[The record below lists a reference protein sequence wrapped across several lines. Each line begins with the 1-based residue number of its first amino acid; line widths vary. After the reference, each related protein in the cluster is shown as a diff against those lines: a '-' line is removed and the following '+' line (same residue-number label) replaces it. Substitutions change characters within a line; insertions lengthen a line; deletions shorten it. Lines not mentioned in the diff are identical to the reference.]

1 MEIKLKKVYIILYL
15 AFITNI
21 AFSQSDSTEREKN
34 LLMKQPV
41 GNEFW
46 LTFMQNFKDDE
57 SKAPLNLELFL
68 TGDMDANVVIEIEA
82 IKYKKKL
89 FVPAG
94 TVLSEV
100 VSYLAQV
107 KSSETIESKIA
118 VHITSDNPISV
129 YGLNRR
135 HQTTDTY
142 LGLPTNVLGKEYRAM
157 CYHVTED
164 FLPVFA
170 VVATED
176 NTVVTIT
183 PNSDTYAGKTKKIPF
198 DVTLNRGDVYQVKPS
213 VKRFSKKES
222 DLTGSLITSNKNIA
236 VFSGHQCSYVP
247 AGPPPVIACNHLA
260 EQMPP
265 ISSWGKHFYIG
276 KLKGRSQYTY
286 RVLANE
292 NETKVFENSTLLR
305 VLKQGEYLERNSN
318 QNLQLTADKPVLVA
332 QYSQGF
338 DNGDSIGDPMMLL
351 ITPTQQFLKQ
361 YRFAT
366 PIGGSWNHY
375 INVVI
380 PTKAIN
386 NITLNS
392 RKLDPKI
399 FEPLGISRYSIAFIP
414 IPFGTHYIKADE
426 PFGMYSYGF
435 GFGQIDSYD
444 AYGNMGGQ
452 SFLEYVPI
460 PDTLKPMV
468 EYKLMNNKNTIIVR
482 DDRIDD
488 TGLQKIT
495 IIDSMGI
502 LPKISPISSGIP
514 QATIELIPKN
524 INETGYLKIETADV
538 SGNLTQFMVC
548 YHLNDAGSFTYT
560 LSDGYEA
567 KCIETPG
574 LQLGAFIKSSI
585 NFHNADFSSSGD
597 LSVPGNFSSSTGQ
610 GGYFGLL
617 AAYPLTHKL
626 LLSARLSIDSYNGTL
641 VAPDSIISKYLD
653 TTTGQY
659 LPFSETH
666 TLKLK
671 GTYFDLAFAGEYY
684 FVRYLY
690 GLAGLN
696 FSLNLTNSIDFSKE
710 ITIPEGFI
718 YKGGNRT
725 QKLPLTEL
733 NSLTSINLGYF
744 VGVGITYPIYKKFH
758 GYLESIYN
766 QQFGSLIDDGDWS
779 FSRITLM
786 IGLRYKL

>member
-1 MEIKLKKVYIILYL
+1 MKKV
-15 AFITNI
+15 FIMLFLVFISNSV
-21 AFSQSDSTEREKN
+21 FSQTDSTEREKN
-34 LLMKQPV
+34 LLLKQPV

-68 TGDMDANVVIEIEA
+68 TGDMDANVVIEIVA
-82 IKYKKKL
+82 IKYKKKV

-94 TVLSEV
+94 TVISEL
-100 VSYLAQV
+100 VSFLAQI
-107 KSSETIESKIA
+107 KSSETIENGLA
-118 VHITSDNPISV
+118 VHVTSDNPISV

-164 FLPVFA
+164 FLPIFA
-170 VVATED
+170 IVATED

-183 PNSDTYAGKTKKIPF
+183 PTSETYAGKEKNVPF
-198 DVTLNRGDVYQVKPS
+198 DVTMNKGDVYQVKPS
-213 VKRFSKKES
+213 VRRRSNKRES
-222 DLTGSLITSNKNIA
+222 DLTGSLITANKNIS

-247 AGPPPVIACNHLA
+247 IGPPTVIACNHLA

-265 ISSWGKHFYIG
+265 ISSWGKHFYLG

-292 NETKVFENSTLLR
+292 NDTKVFENSTLLKI
-305 VLKQGEYLERNSN
+305 LKEGEYLERNSN
-318 QNLQLTADKPVLVA
+318 QNLQLTADRPVLVA

-366 PIGGSWNHY
+366 PINGSWNHY

-380 PTKAIN
+380 PTNSIN
-386 NITLNS
+386 SITLNS

-414 IPFGTHYIKADE
+414 IPFGTHFIKADE

-452 SFLEYVPI
+452 SFIDYVAI
-460 PDTLKPMV
+460 PDTLKPTV
-468 EYKLMNNKNTIIVR
+468 EYKLINNKNTLILR
-482 DDRIDD
+482 DDRTED
-488 TGLQKIT
+488 TGLQSIY
-495 IIDSMGI
+495 IVDSLGI
-502 LPKISPISSGIP
+502 LPRISPISPGIP
-514 QATIELIPKN
+514 QATIELLPKN
-524 INETGYLKIETADV
+524 TDEPSYLKIEASDV
-538 SGNLTQFMVC
+538 SGNITQFMVC
-548 YHLNDAGSFTYT
+548 YHLHESGNFVYT

-567 KCIETPG
+567 KCIETSG
-574 LQLGAFIKSSI
+574 LQLGAFLKSSI
-585 NFHNADFSSSGD
+585 NFHNADFSNSGNINA
-597 LSVPGNFSSSTGQ
+597 PGKFSSSSGQ
-610 GGYFGLL
+610 GGYFGLVV
-617 AAYPLTHKL
+617 AYPISHKWI
-626 LLSARLSIDSYNGTL
+626 LSARASIDSYNGTL

-659 LPFSETH
+659 MPFSESH
-666 TLKLK
+666 SLKLL
-671 GTYFDLAFAGEYY
+671 GTYFDLGFAGEYY
-684 FVRYLY
+684 FVKYLY
-690 GLAGLN
+690 GLAG
-696 FSLNLTNSIDFSKE
+696 FNLSMKLTSTIAFTKE
-710 ITIPEGFI
+710 IVIPEGFI
-718 YKGGNRT
+718 YKDGNRT
-725 QKLPLTEL
+725 HTLPQTEL

-744 VGVGITYPIYKKFH
+744 VGIGITYPIYNKFH
-758 GYLESIYN
+758 GYLESTYN
-766 QQFGSLIDDGDWS
+766 QQFGSLIDDGNWN